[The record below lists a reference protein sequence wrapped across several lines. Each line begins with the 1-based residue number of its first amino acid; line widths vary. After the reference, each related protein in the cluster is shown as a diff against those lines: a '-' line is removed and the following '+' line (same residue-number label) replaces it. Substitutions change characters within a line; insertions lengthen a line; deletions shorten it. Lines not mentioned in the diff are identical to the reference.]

1 MQCIHQIHFF
11 SQWMSFCWSTWKIVT
26 SLFLKIP
33 EKILTKSEKR
43 LFLSL
48 KDDNLPNLGSP
59 NSQTC
64 RWSKQNIP
72 RIHLICSC
80 IPVYLAGNQILHC
93 VYTFSKVH
101 GEDEWNWTC
110 NLFTNLSILFHCVI
124 LTSQKYTLRF
134 RFQSNPK
141 GGGVM

>member
-64 RWSKQNIP
+64 RWSKQYIP
-72 RIHLICSC
+72 RIHLICAC
-80 IPVYLAGNQILHC
+80 TPVYLAGNQILHC

-101 GEDEWNWTC
+101 GEDEGNWTC
-110 NLFTNLSILFHCVI
+110 NLFTNLSILFHSEI
-124 LTSQKYTLRF
+124 YFKIQIPK
-134 RFQSNPK
+134 QS
-141 GGGVM
+141 